1 MKVVFIGSGNVATHL
16 SVAMQKA
23 GHTIEQIYSR
33 NETHARTLAGRLH
46 CDWTAQASGIIPFA
60 DLYVFA
66 VKDDALPELL
76 TQIPVNNGLWI
87 HTAGSVSMD
96 IFKGYATHYGVLY
109 PLQTFSKNRDTDFRR
124 VPCLIEA
131 FLPEDET
138 RLYEI
143 AGRLSDNVQ
152 TLSSEK
158 RKFVHLAA
166 VFACNFSNHMYALA
180 GKLVWEQGLSTDVL
194 LPLIDETA
202 AKIHTLSPSEAQT
215 GPAVRGD
222 RQTLDRHLALL
233 SDPAMREMYQ
243 LISNHIYKETKY
255 EQHSIRLTQNQGFP
269 V

>member
-1 MKVVFIGSGNVATHL
+1 MKIVFIGSGNVATHL
-16 SVAMQKA
+16 SAAMQKA
-23 GHTIEQIYSR
+23 GYTVGQVYSR

-46 CDWTAQASGIIPFA
+46 CDWTAKTGEIISTA

-66 VKDDALPELL
+66 VKDGALPELL
-76 TQIPVNNGLWI
+76 AQTPVNNGLWI
-87 HTAGSVSMD
+87 HTAGSVPMD
-96 IFKGYATHYGVLY
+96 VFKGYAAHYGVLY

-131 FLPEDET
+131 LLPEDET
-138 RLYEI
+138 RLHEI
-143 AGRLSDNVQ
+143 AARLSDHVQ

-180 GKLVWEQGLSTDVL
+180 GKLVREQGLSTDIL

-202 AKIHTLSPSEAQT
+202 AKIHALSPSDAQT

-222 RQTLDRHLALL
+222 RQILDRHLALL
-233 SDPAMREMYQ
+233 SDPAMREIYQ
-243 LISNHIYKETKY
+243 LISNHIYKTTKY
-255 EQHSIRLTQNQGFP
+255 EQHSL
-269 V
+269 